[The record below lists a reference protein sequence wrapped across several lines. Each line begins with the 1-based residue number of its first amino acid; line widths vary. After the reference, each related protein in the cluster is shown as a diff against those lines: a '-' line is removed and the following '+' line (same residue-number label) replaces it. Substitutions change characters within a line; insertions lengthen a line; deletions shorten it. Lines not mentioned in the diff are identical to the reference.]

1 MTASTPMG
9 NWTSAAVATTA
20 NSSGER
26 AVLSRDTDDAAV
38 THHEIITQASAVS
51 RDGQGVPGVNV
62 INALSTSAFFFNASA
77 LVKILTSILPLYLK
91 N

>member
-20 NSSGER
+20 NSSGGR
-26 AVLSRDTDDAAV
+26 AVSGMDADDAAV
-38 THHEIITQASAVS
+38 THHEIITDTSAVS

-62 INALSTSAFFFNASA
+62 IAYPKYCRTCYISRQ
-77 LVKILTSILPLYLK
+77 IC
-91 N
+91 